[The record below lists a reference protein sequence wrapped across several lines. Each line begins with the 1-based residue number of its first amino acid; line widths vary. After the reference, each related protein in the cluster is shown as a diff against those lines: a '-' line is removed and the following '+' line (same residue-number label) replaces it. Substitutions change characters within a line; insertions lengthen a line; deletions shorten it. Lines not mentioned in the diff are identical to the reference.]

1 MDCSKVQEMMS
12 LYIDDE
18 LSKEERKLFE
28 EHIANCEQCK
38 EELDF
43 LQTMINNVN
52 DVNEEKELPKDF
64 HGNLLAKI
72 DSINSTEIQTENRIN
87 RLNRFRKYYTAVAAV
102 FVVVLVFGFIGIANI
117 NRMTDDDLQYDL
129 NKESS
134 KEESMDQDIRDEE
147 TKKAAPVKQIATID
161 HDNDINNDGFGTS
174 EFQAID
180 DGKSIS
186 ERTYETEEKSKNSTS
201 YKGNVEPKN
210 DIQGLTK
217 NDNSQEKSSEKDIKQ
232 ELKEEEIKEVAPD
245 RQIATKDH
253 DDETIKE
260 DDLDTYEFQA
270 TENENGISEGTYG
283 DEESIDT
290 VEDNKLLDNGK
301 QIEEVK
307 LNEQKNN
314 NKITLTSDTEVDT
327 STETESE
334 DNKNNNERNKE
345 WIVMIGVI
353 IILLIPLIYIRV
365 EKNKL
370 NK

>member
-1 MDCSKVQEMMS
+1 MDCNKVQEMMS
-12 LYIDDE
+12 LYFDNE

-28 EHIANCEQCK
+28 EHIVNCEQCK

-52 DVNEEKELPKDF
+52 DVNEEKELPSDF
-64 HGNLLAKI
+64 HENLMAKI
-72 DSINSTEIQTENRIN
+72 DSVNSTEIQTENRIN

-134 KEESMDQDIRDEE
+134 IEENMDQDKRDEE
-147 TKKAAPVKQIATID
+147 TKKAAPAKQIATID

-186 ERTYETEEKSKNSTS
+186 ERTYETEEKSNDSTS
-201 YKGNVEPKN
+201 YKGNIEPKN

-217 NDNSQEKSSEKDIKQ
+217 NDNSQEKSNGKDIKQ
-232 ELKEEEIKEVAPD
+232 ELKEEDIKEVAPD
-245 RQIATKDH
+245 RQITTKDH

-260 DDLDTYEFQA
+260 YDLDTYEFQV
-270 TENENGISEGTYG
+270 TENENGITEDTYG
-283 DEESIDT
+283 DEEPNDA
-290 VEDNKLLDNGK
+290 VKNNKLLDNGN
-301 QIEEVK
+301 QIEDVK
-307 LNEQKNN
+307 LNEQEDN
-314 NKITLTSDTEVDT
+314 NKITLTSDRGEDT
-327 STETESE
+327 TAETESE

-345 WIVMIGVI
+345 WIVMITVI

-370 NK
+370 KK